1 MLKSDAAVYLAGL
14 SQKEGA
20 EASAP
25 TNIHAISGEAYEDS
39 SDGIVKLLVDGIAF
53 TENDQQY
60 IEIDTLGGL
69 SEGDEVTVLLSGE
82 NGKGMT
88 PLAIGSV
95 GSIDAIN
102 GRVKNIEA
110 DYIKVTQLDAAV
122 ANIGYLKA
130 NSAVITDLQA
140 KKASIED
147 LEAVSGRIN
156 HFESDYAKIKDVE
169 AEYAKIDELEV
180 EKGRINSLVGKTA
193 DYETV
198 RADSAKIHDLTAE
211 ELHSDHATIGSLDV
225 LYAKIDGANIIQE
238 TVRNSWIDRL
248 MVQTGLIAY
257 DGTIYSLDAIKV
269 NANNITA
276 GTIDVERLI
285 VTVNG
290 QKYLVHIDTSTGYPT
305 YEKLDGNVIED
316 LTISA
321 DKIMAG
327 AITAEK
333 ITTANIEGPGG
344 WINLRDGTFSYANA
358 ETGEGISWDG
368 SRLRIGAAA
377 LIGSANVDDI
387 SKTVNKIHYDHSYT
401 YDDTTKNYTFT
412 ASVTKAGAD
421 VTNDYDS
428 DFFVWYL
435 KTEAD
440 TTLLGHGKVMVVP
453 ATDAL
458 YTGTVLGAL
467 EDYLE
472 YEMVDSSGDT
482 IVTSSGDDIKAR
494 IVWEV

>member
-1 MLKSDAAVYLAGL
+1 MLKSDAAAYLAGVA
-14 SQKEGA
+14 QKEGA

-25 TNIHAISGEAYEDS
+25 TNLHAISGEAFEDS
-39 SDGIVKLLVDGIAF
+39 ADGAVKLLVDGIAF
-53 TENDQQY
+53 TEDDQQY
-60 IEIDTLGGL
+60 IEIETLGGI
-69 SEGDEVTVLLSGE
+69 SEGDEVTVILSGE

-95 GSIDAIN
+95 GSIDGIN
-102 GRVKNIEA
+102 GRVKEIEA
-110 DYIKVTQLDAAV
+110 DYIKVSQLDAEV

-130 NSAVITDLQA
+130 ESAVITDLQA
-140 KKASIED
+140 NKASIED
-147 LEAVSGRIN
+147 LEAVTGRID
-156 HFESDYAKIKDVE
+156 HFEADYAKVE
-169 AEYAKIDELEV
+169 DLEANYAKITELDV
-180 EKGRINSLVGKTA
+180 EKGRIDELVGKTA

-211 ELHSDHATIGSLDV
+211 ELHSDHATIGSLDA

-290 QKYLVHIDTSTGYPT
+290 QKYLMHIDTSTGYPT

-344 WINLRDGTFSYANA
+344 WINLRNGTFSYANA
-358 ETGEGISWDG
+358 ETGDGISWDG
-368 SRLRIGAAA
+368 RHLRIGAAA
-377 LIGSANVDDI
+377 LVGSANVDDI
-387 SKTVNKIHYDHSYT
+387 SKTVNEIHYDHSYT
-401 YDDTTKNYTFT
+401 YNDQTQSYTFT

-421 VTNDYDS
+421 VTNEYDA

-435 KTEAD
+435 KTETD

-453 ATDAL
+453 ANNAL

-472 YEMVDSSGDT
+472 YEIVDSSGDVIST
-482 IVTSSGDDIKAR
+482 NSGDDIKAR